1 MNSSTT
7 CGAHLLHD
15 VPKTIEDAMFV
26 ANKLGIPQ
34 LWVDQYCIN
43 QHNLAENIATINIMD
58 AIYGNAELTIVA
70 ASGFDAHSGLPGI
83 RRTSRISQ

>member
-43 QHNLAENIATINIMD
+43 QPAQPRRK
-58 AIYGNAELTIVA
+58 
-70 ASGFDAHSGLPGI
+70 HSND
-83 RRTSRISQ
+83 